1 MVRAWCRSVRLVESK
16 GTFVNENLPEL
27 PAPLAWGTH
36 AGKPARVAYT
46 DWQMKEYAAAAVAEE
61 LELRALPTPAPGQ
74 CPMCGEYS
82 MAARAHQGLYGVKV
96 EL

>member
-1 MVRAWCRSVRLVESK
+1 MDDDEILECYSGESFEFTKASLVA
-16 GTFVNENLPEL
+16 F
-27 PAPLAWGTH
+27 
-36 AGKPARVAYT
+36 ARRVISQSA
-46 DWQMKEYAAAAVAEE
+46 DVM
-61 LELRALPTPAPGQ
+61 PTPAPGQ